1 MKPVLLDV
9 NVLVAL
15 FDPMHVH
22 HEVAHQWFAKRGK
35 RRWATCALTVNGA
48 FRVICTLAAMG
59 SSLPLAELGQSFRE
73 SLNLP
78 GRVDFAGMPE
88 ITDKALFDLTKLSG
102 PKQFTDVLL
111 LAIARQNDGR
121 LLTLDR
127 SIPWRAV
134 KGARAEDVE
143 VIEDVRAL

>member
-1 MKPVLLDV
+1 
-9 NVLVAL
+9 
-15 FDPMHVH
+15 
-22 HEVAHQWFAKRGK
+22 
-35 RRWATCALTVNGA
+35 
-48 FRVICTLAAMG
+48 MG